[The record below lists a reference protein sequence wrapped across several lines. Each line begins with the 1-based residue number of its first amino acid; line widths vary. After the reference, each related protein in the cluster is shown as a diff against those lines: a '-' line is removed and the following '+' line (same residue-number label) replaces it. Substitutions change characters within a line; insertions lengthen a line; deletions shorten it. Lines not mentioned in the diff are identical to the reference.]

1 MCRIVSFRYNCRCTK
16 ERNRLHPCELYNEDE
31 RCPQAVSYWKT
42 LSYMCVT
49 CVIKYGRCVKC
60 LNEPSAG
67 CEHCMLRNQQTRE
80 RIQNRLNERGYPN
93 ALAQPLLDFPSL
105 DPLKGVEPA
114 GNMGISQETH
124 IKQEMVRAKYER
136 QRALAALY
144 PELR

>member
-1 MCRIVSFRYNCRCTK
+1 
-16 ERNRLHPCELYNEDE
+16 
-31 RCPQAVSYWKT
+31 
-42 LSYMCVT
+42 
-49 CVIKYGRCVKC
+49 
-60 LNEPSAG
+60 
-67 CEHCMLRNQQTRE
+67 MLRNQQTRE